1 LIHDYHQATLN
12 ARAAGFDMV
21 EVHAAHGYLLHQFQS
36 LESNHRDDIYG
47 GSVENRA
54 RLTLEVVRC
63 LYCCLGCCT
72 CRDSY
77 FAFRYF

>member
-1 LIHDYHQATLN
+1 MSYRQATIN

-36 LESNHRDDIYG
+36 AESNHRDDIYG

-54 RLTLEVVRC
+54 RLTLEV
-63 LYCCLGCCT
+63 
-72 CRDSY
+72 D
-77 FAFRYF
+77 